1 MIRYLTVALLCLLS
15 SACTTLATYDIDE
28 AELEARLHENVKRF
42 DQQQAESGS
51 PLSVSLEHID
61 IDIGPD
67 EREVVVLDAKGK
79 AELNAII
86 ARIPVGLRLKVEG
99 TPVYSGK
106 EKAVY
111 IRRLTLIDS
120 SVDSPLI
127 KAAESR
133 VLVQALMMT
142 LSQRLE
148 DTPVYRL
155 DESDPRQKLLST
167 MPVDIVVGKGK
178 LRVIPSRD

>member
-1 MIRYLTVALLCLLS
+1 MIRYLAVALLCLLS
-15 SACTTLATYDIDE
+15 SACTTIATYDIDE

-51 PLSVSLEHID
+51 PLSVSLED
-61 IDIGPD
+61 IQIEIGPD
-67 EREVVVLDAKGK
+67 EREVVVLDATGK
-79 AELNAII
+79 AELNALI

-99 TPVYSGK
+99 TPVYSAK

-120 SVDSPLI
+120 NIDSPLI
-127 KAAESR
+127 KGAESK
-133 VLVQALMMT
+133 LVIQALMMT

-148 DTPVYRL
+148 DTPVFRL
-155 DESDPRQKLLST
+155 DESDPRQKLLAR

-178 LRVIPSRD
+178 LRIIPSPD